1 MIIESAIVAIT
12 ALIAWRLLSRE
23 DNNSLIENLR
33 EFDKRDI
40 MDKKQK
46 SSVRRKVDIELGIT
60 PPKSSVHKNKKKY
73 TRKTKHKK

>member
-1 MIIESAIVAIT
+1 MIIESATIAIT
-12 ALIAWRLLSRE
+12 ALVAWRLLSRE
-23 DNNSLIENLR
+23 DKNSLIENLR

-60 PPKSSVHKNKKKY
+60 PPKSSVNKNKKKY